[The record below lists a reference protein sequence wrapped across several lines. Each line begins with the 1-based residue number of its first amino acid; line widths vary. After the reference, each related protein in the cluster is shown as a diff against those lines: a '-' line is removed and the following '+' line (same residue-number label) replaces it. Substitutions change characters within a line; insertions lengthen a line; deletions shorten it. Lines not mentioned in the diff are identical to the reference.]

1 MVYREEIT
9 HITDSY
15 NQLLPLGGE
24 VCSIVERSGIQEGV
38 VHVITKHTTT
48 GITVNECL
56 ECLEDD
62 ILRVLGEMFPEDG
75 EYYHARFLDSY
86 GAMAGN
92 PTGHLKA
99 MVTGNNACF
108 PVAAGRPLLG
118 SAQEVYLA
126 EFDGPQER
134 TITVTVIGE

>member
-1 MVYREEIT
+1 MVYRQEIIR
-9 HITDSY
+9 ITDRY
-15 NQLLPLGGE
+15 NQLLPLGQE
-24 VCSIVERSGIQEGV
+24 VCRIVEESGIQEGI
-38 VHVITKHTTT
+38 VHIITKHTTT

-62 ILRVLGEMFPEDG
+62 ILNALGKMFPEDG
-75 EYYHARFLDSY
+75 DYYHARFLDSY

-108 PVAAGRPLLG
+108 PVAQGRPLLG
-118 SAQEVYLA
+118 SAQ
-126 EFDGPQER
+126 
-134 TITVTVIGE
+134 

>member
-1 MVYREEIT
+1 MVYRQEIT
-9 HITDSY
+9 RITDRY
-15 NQLLPLGGE
+15 NQLLPLGRE
-24 VCSIVERSGIQEGV
+24 VCRIVEESGVQEGI
-38 VHVITKHTTT
+38 VHIITKHTTT
-48 GITVNECL
+48 GITVNVCL

-62 ILRVLGEMFPEDG
+62 ILKVLGNMFPEDG
-75 EYYHARFLDSY
+75 DYYHARFLDSY

-108 PVAAGRPLLG
+108 PVAQGRPLLG

-134 TITVTVIGE
+134 TVTVTVIGE

>member
-1 MVYREEIT
+1 MVYRQEIT
-9 HITDSY
+9 RITDRY
-15 NQLLPLGGE
+15 NQLLPLGKE
-24 VCSIVERSGIQEGV
+24 VCRIVEESGVQEGI
-38 VHVITKHTTT
+38 VHIITKHTTT

-62 ILRVLGEMFPEDG
+62 ILKVLESLFPEDG
-75 EYYHARFLDSY
+75 GYYHARFLDSY

-108 PVAAGRPLLG
+108 PVAHGRPLLG

-134 TITVTVIGE
+134 TVTVTVIGE

>member
-1 MVYREEIT
+1 MVCMEEIT
-9 HITDSY
+9 IQTTKY
-15 NQLLPLGGE
+15 NVFVPLGE
-24 VCSIVERSGIQEGV
+24 QVKAIVEKSGVRNGV
-38 VHVITKHTTT
+38 VHIITKHTTT
-48 GITVNECL
+48 GITVNENL

-62 ILRVLGEMFPEDG
+62 ILSALARMFPEDG
-75 EYYHARFLDSY
+75 FYYHARFLDTY

-99 MVTGNNACF
+99 MVTGNNASF
-108 PVAAGRPLLG
+108 PVTEGHMHLG
-118 SAQEVYLA
+118 KAQEVYLA

>member
-9 HITDSY
+9 HITDRY
-15 NQLLPLGGE
+15 NQLLPLGQE
-24 VCSIVERSGIQEGV
+24 VCRIVEKSGIQEGV
-38 VHVITKHTTT
+38 VHIITKHTTT

-62 ILRVLGEMFPEDG
+62 ILKVLGRMFPEDG
-75 EYYHARFLDSY
+75 DYYHARFLDSY

-108 PVAAGRPLLG
+108 PVAKGRPLLG

-134 TITVTVIGE
+134 TVTVTVIGE

>member
-1 MVYREEIT
+1 MVHMESIT
-9 HITDSY
+9 RITKKY
-15 NQLLPLGGE
+15 NEFIPLGRE
-24 VCSIVERSGIQEGV
+24 VCEIVKRSGITNGV
-38 VHVITKHTTT
+38 VHIITRHTTT

-62 ILRVLGEMFPEDG
+62 MMASLSRMFPEDG
-75 EYYHARFLDSY
+75 FYYHARFLDSY

-99 MVTGNNACF
+99 MVTGNNASF
-108 PVAAGRPLLG
+108 PVADGETLMG

>member
-24 VCSIVERSGIQEGV
+24 VRRIVEKSGIQEGV
-38 VHVITKHTTT
+38 VHIITKHTTT